1 MNAGSQSL
9 GIVSTIL
16 SLIVMTLVAWWRHQ
30 GEQERRAQDRAY
42 AEEQR
47 RRDRED
53 QERREAWAQLI
64 ARVEDLEKRASASA
78 QNDARHD
85 AILERWE
92 AVLTEMRADVR
103 EIRAVILRESR
114 R

>member
-1 MNAGSQSL
+1 MSTQTTSLAGA
-9 GIVSTIL
+9 VL
-16 SLIVMTLVAWWRHQ
+16 SLILAVLVAWWRHQ